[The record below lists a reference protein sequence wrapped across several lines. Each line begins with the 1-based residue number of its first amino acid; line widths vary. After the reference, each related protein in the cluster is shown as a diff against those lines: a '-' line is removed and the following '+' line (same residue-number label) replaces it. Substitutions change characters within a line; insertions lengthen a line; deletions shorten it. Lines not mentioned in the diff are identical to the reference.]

1 MTEACAPS
9 ESAQPAFRY
18 VAPKFGGLCRYN
30 SVMRILLMN
39 GPNLNTLGNREPEIY
54 GSATLADI
62 VRAVTDRAAAAGAD
76 VRAFQANGE
85 GELIDWLQRECPEA
99 DGLIVNA
106 GAFTHTSVA
115 LRDAIAWSDLPA
127 IEVHLSNVWKR
138 EEFRHESLLS
148 PVCSGVIVGLGA
160 HGYVLAVDALMA
172 IVKPD

>member
-1 MTEACAPS
+1 
-9 ESAQPAFRY
+9 
-18 VAPKFGGLCRYN
+18 
-30 SVMRILLMN
+30 MRILLMN

-54 GSATLADI
+54 GTATLADI
-62 VRAVTDRAAAAGAD
+62 VRAVTERAAAAGTD

-85 GELIDWLQRECPEA
+85 GELIDWLQRERAEA
-99 DGLIVNA
+99 DGLIVNG

-115 LRDAIAWSDLPA
+115 LRDTIAWSDLPA

-138 EEFRHESLLS
+138 EDFRHESLLS
-148 PVCSGVIVGLGA
+148 PVCRGVIVGLGA